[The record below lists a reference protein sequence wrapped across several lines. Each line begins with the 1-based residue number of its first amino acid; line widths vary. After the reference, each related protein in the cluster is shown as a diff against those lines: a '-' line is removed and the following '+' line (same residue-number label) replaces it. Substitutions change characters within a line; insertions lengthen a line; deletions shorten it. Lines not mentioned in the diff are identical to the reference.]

1 MQVKF
6 SKCYPAKKA
15 KKDIPQEVES
25 FDDNVDV
32 MLFRIRSFAKI
43 TNTCPSHGKKHKLSV
58 DSPDSQEAEEK
69 KKKTKKLS
77 HIPSIPK
84 TKRKDTTPNFFKYI
98 WHWVI
103 QFFLQSIS
111 QNNIDFLFHRKSH
124 SPTYMCQLKALA
136 LCQSS

>member
-1 MQVKF
+1 MEVTCR
-6 SKCYPAKKA
+6 SNSRNATSSTAPTKKA

-25 FDDNVDV
+25 FDYNVDG

-58 DSPDSQEAEEK
+58 DSPDSQEAEKK

-84 TKRKDTTPNFFKYI
+84 TKRKDTTPNFQVYMA
-98 WHWVI
+98 
-103 QFFLQSIS
+103 LGYSI
-111 QNNIDFLFHRKSH
+111 L
-124 SPTYMCQLKALA
+124 
-136 LCQSS
+136 SSIHISKQY